1 MTAGSVT
8 LLVVAKAPVPGR
20 AKTRLAAVLGPEAA
34 ADVAAAALL
43 DTLDAVLAAAHA
55 LGSGPPVVAWDG
67 DVDAGARAHEVRTAL
82 ALCRVVA
89 QPDVPFAE
97 RLVAAHQAAAEADDG
112 ADWRRDVP
120 READPGVPRTA
131 PDRLAPDRL
140 AQDRVAQDRV
150 VQIGMDTPQVTAAD
164 LVEAAAALNRADAA
178 LGPAEDGGWWALAV
192 RDPAHA
198 QGLRDV
204 PMSRPDTAER
214 TWSALTG
221 RGLRVERLRVLR
233 DVDTWED
240 ARAVAGR
247 AGLRFRQTVARYA

>member
-1 MTAGSVT
+1 MTAGGVT

-20 AKTRLAAVLGPEAA
+20 AKTRLAAVLGPQAA
-34 ADVAAAALL
+34 AEVAAAALL
-43 DTLDAVLAAAHA
+43 DTLDAVLAAARA

-67 DVDAGARAHEVRTAL
+67 DADEGARAHEVRTAL
-82 ALCRVVA
+82 SLCRVVA

-97 RLVAAHQAAAEADDG
+97 RLVAAHQAAADADAG
-112 ADWRRDVP
+112 PGRRRDVL

-131 PDRLAPDRL
+131 
-140 AQDRVAQDRV
+140 QGRVVQGRV
-150 VQIGMDTPQVTAAD
+150 VQIGMDTPQVTAAH

-178 LGPAEDGGWWALAV
+178 LGPAEDGGWWVLAV

-214 TWSALTG
+214 TWSALTC

-240 ARAVAGR
+240 ARAVAGQ